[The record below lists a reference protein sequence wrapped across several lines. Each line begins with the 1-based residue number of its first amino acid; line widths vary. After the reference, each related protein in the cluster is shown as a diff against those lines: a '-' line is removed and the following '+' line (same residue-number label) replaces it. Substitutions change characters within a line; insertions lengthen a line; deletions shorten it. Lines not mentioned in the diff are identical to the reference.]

1 MGDPSRKVASKASY
15 LLGRLLDAHPAMGR
29 VVVRET
35 EAFVFRP
42 HVSTRARHY
51 AAVFLNQI
59 QLAHSGVGPM
69 LARQLIDLYFALF
82 KVRDPP

>member
-1 MGDPSRKVASKASY
+1 
-15 LLGRLLDAHPAMGR
+15 MGR
-29 VVVRET
+29 VVIRET
-35 EAFVFRP
+35 EAFAFRP

-59 QLAHSGVGPM
+59 QLAHGGAGPM

-82 KVRDPP
+82 KVLRIVQHIQRVRHGAPFLGRISCQ